1 MKNETERIVKSLE
14 DEIVIL
20 QNEQAALIRNKWRL
34 EEEIRKQKALVER
47 LKTHA
52 TEETE
57 RKGAWRKVAALLLA
71 IWTLFL
77 SLFHIERK

>member
-14 DEIVIL
+14 NEIVIL

-34 EEEIRKQKALVER
+34 EEEIRKQKALAER
-47 LKTHA
+47 LKAQT

-57 RKGAWRKVAALLLA
+57 RKGAWRKVAALMLA
-71 IWTLFL
+71 LRTLFL